1 MAVHVD
7 TALPIKGG
15 ADPAAAARMA
25 EEAGYDAVW
34 ASELD
39 RDPFLQLAV
48 ATTATERIGLGTG
61 IAVAFARSPMNVASM
76 AHDLQRLSGGRF
88 MLGLGT
94 QVRAH
99 ITRRFSMPWSE
110 PAARMREYVQALRAI
125 WSAWE
130 TGERLA
136 FEGRFYSHT
145 LMTPMFTPAPHGHG
159 TPPVVVAAV
168 GDLMTEVAGEVGD
181 GILFHSFLTERYLR
195 EHTLTAL
202 ERGRRLSRRPDFQRV
217 GGPFVATGSTP
228 EQISGAAEATRN
240 QIAFY
245 ASTPSYRPVLE
256 AHGWGELGVRLHAL
270 SRAGDWKAMTAA
282 VDDEVLYEFAAVGT
296 PEEAADTLATRYGD
310 VFDRFTLVTPY
321 DLDEN
326 ARARVAAR
334 LRERT

>member
-1 MAVHVD
+1 MSVPVD

-15 ADPAAAARMA
+15 ADPAAAARRA

-39 RDPFLQLAV
+39 RDPFLQMAV
-48 ATTATERIGLGTG
+48 ASTATERIGLGTG

-76 AHDLQRLSGGRF
+76 AHDLQRLSQGRF
-88 MLGLGT
+88 LLGLGT

-110 PAARMREYVQALRAI
+110 PAARMREYVLALRAI

-130 TGERLA
+130 TGDRLA
-136 FEGRFYSHT
+136 FEGRFYTHT

-181 GILFHSFLTERYLR
+181 GVLFHSFLTERYLR
-195 EHTLTAL
+195 EHTLAAL
-202 ERGRRLSRRPDFQRV
+202 RRGREKSSRAGFQRV
-217 GGPFVATGSTP
+217 GGPFVATGTTP
-228 EQISGAAEATRN
+228 EQISAAAEATRS
-240 QIAFY
+240 QVAFY

-256 AHGWGELGVRLHAL
+256 AHGWGDLGERLHAL

-282 VDDEVLYEFAAVGT
+282 VDDEVLHEFAAVGT
-296 PEEAADTLATRYGD
+296 PEEAADILAARYAD

-321 DLDEN
+321 DLDET